1 MAAASRG
8 AGRPR
13 RSPSTES
20 RRYGGLGLAGGGR
33 RATGTL
39 GAADSQQAGHADKVR
54 RLHIPPPHRCGSAL
68 NCAALI
74 GLRVPALH
82 VLGGPAPRH
91 LRHTVTHVAT
101 PSSPTSFARL
111 VRNPTLIV
119 ASAARGSLIAS
130 PATARAGAVGGH
142 PLVPAAAALQVQG
155 RVRIRGEG
163 DESRGLGRVLPQG
176 DERLRR
182 THRVSVSTPAFFATL
197 DREERGRAQVS
208 RKCCLMRWVTP
219 LRALHTKCLGC

>member
-1 MAAASRG
+1 MVMLMSPARSRVRIEAAWQPSRG

-91 LRHTVTHVAT
+91 LRHTVTRVAT

-130 PATARAGAVGGH
+130 PSRQHAQGLSEDTPSFRQRLHCKYRDACEFEEKAMKVVASVESYLKAMSGFGELTECQSQRQPFLPRLTARSGDVRRY
-142 PLVPAAAALQVQG
+142 QG
-155 RVRIRGEG
+155 
-163 DESRGLGRVLPQG
+163 
-176 DERLRR
+176 
-182 THRVSVSTPAFFATL
+182 SVA
-197 DREERGRAQVS
+197 
-208 RKCCLMRWVTP
+208 
-219 LRALHTKCLGC
+219 